1 MQKIT
6 DLNAGYLKRVVGGL
20 GPAFVA
26 AVAYVDP
33 GNFAA
38 NFSAGA
44 QHGYLL
50 LWVLVLANGMAM
62 VVQYLSAKLGIVTG
76 KSLPELLG
84 ERLTGKRRFLY
95 WLQAELV
102 AVATDIAEVVGGA
115 LALQLLFGLPLLL
128 GGVITGVVSMLL
140 LMLYTKREQRVFERV
155 IIGMLLLLPMGFVAG
170 LWQYPPVVSEL
181 ATGLVPRF
189 GGSDTVLLVTAML
202 GATVMPHVVY
212 LHSSLSRDRF
222 DGHAKKAIPDLLRAT
237 KVDVGGALL
246 FAGLVNISMLVFAAS
261 ALRGQPSGSLEEIYV
276 AIGYVSGS
284 TIAVLF
290 AVGLLISGLASTA
303 VGSQAGTAIMAGLY
317 DKKLSLFVRRLITI
331 LPALILLFIEV
342 EPTVT
347 LLISQA
353 ALSFGIPFALLPLIG
368 LTNSRRMMGAFANRT
383 LLRRLALCIVTLCI
397 VLNALLLVTMVLW

>member
-1 MQKIT
+1 
-6 DLNAGYLKRVVGGL
+6 V

-50 LWVLVLANGMAM
+50 LWVLVAANGMAM
-62 VVQYLSAKLGIVTG
+62 IVQYLSAKLGVVTG

-84 ERLTGKRRFLY
+84 ERLTGRRRLLY
-95 WLQAELV
+95 WLQAEVV
-102 AVATDIAEVVGGA
+102 AIATDIAEVVGGA
-115 LALQLLFGLPLLL
+115 LALNLLFGLPLPL

-140 LMLYTKREQRVFERV
+140 LLLYTKREQKVFERV

-170 LWQYPPVVSEL
+170 LWQHPPVVSEL
-181 ATGLVPRF
+181 ASGLVPRL
-189 GGSDTVLLVTAML
+189 GGSDTVLLATAML

-222 DGHAKKAIPDLLRAT
+222 DGHTKKAIPALLRAT
-237 KVDVGGALL
+237 KLDVVVALL

-261 ALRGQPSGSLEEIYV
+261 ALTGQESGSLEEIY
-276 AIGYVSGS
+276 AGIGQVSGGG
-284 TIAVLF
+284 IATLF

-303 VGSQAGTAIMAGLY
+303 VGSQAGAAIMAGLY
-317 DKKLSLFVRRLITI
+317 DKKIRLSVRRGITI
-331 LPALILLFIEV
+331 VPAIVLLVMGV

-347 LLISQA
+347 LLLSQA
-353 ALSFGIPFALLPLIG
+353 ALSFGIPFALVPLII
-368 LTNSRRMMGAFANRT
+368 LTNSVSTMGQFANRIV
-383 LLRRLALCIVTLCI
+383 LRRLALLI
-397 VLNALLLVTMVLW
+397 VLLCVMCNLLLLATMVLR